1 MSELELNK
9 KTLNIEYL
17 QKGIYYD
24 SLVNKETSEKQE
36 NKENSSD
43 RTKLNKLFKYSN
55 ALNDLI
61 NDDKYIQKF
70 NLC

>member
-24 SLVNKETSEKQE
+24 SLVNKETSKKQE

-55 ALNDLI
+55 ALNNLI

-70 NLC
+70 KSN

>member
-43 RTKLNKLFKYSN
+43 RRKLNKLFKYSN

-70 NLC
+70 KSN